1 MTGLDKIIAAILEEA
16 RAEAQSALDA
26 ARADAERILAGQKEE
41 SDALCERIAA
51 DGALQAAEIERGCA
65 SAARLSRR
73 KGLLEAKQAILSETM
88 EEAHTRLYA
97 MPRDDYFGLLIQM
110 AAAFAD
116 PGEGE
121 LLLNEKDLLRRPAG
135 FESELNAALGE
146 GRRLKI
152 SENARPLDGGFVL
165 KYGDVEQ
172 NCSFRA
178 IFAARADE
186 LMDRA
191 RGILFS

>member
-1 MTGLDKIIAAILEEA
+1 
-16 RAEAQSALDA
+16 
-26 ARADAERILAGQKEE
+26 
-41 SDALCERIAA
+41 
-51 DGALQAAEIERGCA
+51 
-65 SAARLSRR
+65 
-73 KGLLEAKQAILSETM
+73 M

-186 LMDRA
+186 LSDRA